1 MRPPLGSW
9 IGPSRTFAPSFS
21 SRRMSA
27 SMSVESKPKCS
38 RPKWAEAFPGW
49 SVSPVRGPEMFT
61 AMPPSTLW
69 QRMKR
74 SPNTRVSSLTILK
87 SNAPTYH
94 SAVRRGSEAFRW
106 MWLIRYAMTSPQGF
120 LRRRGRCSPSMTSW
134 RSWLRMVTPVTST
147 PVVRPGSTAVM
158 VSMRYR
164 VSPTWTGLRNGEDN
178 PRKAARASPPPSL
191 DLPDLDDQVAV
202 GQLPD
207 GQTHPVS
214 AAEPR
219 AIEQVLRL
227 GIEGHPAHLVHE
239 PGRRVVIDEH
249 QGIAGPCRVGP
260 GDAIEPAAWI
270 GITPGAPDAG
280 GEAQGK
286 ESEEGGDGPAASAR
300 HQRDMDRLPL
310 MRGARLRRSV

>member
-9 IGPSRTFAPSFS
+9 MGPSRSLAPSFS

-38 RPKWAEAFPGW
+38 RPKCAEAVPGW

-106 MWLIRYAMTSPQGF
+106 MWLIRYAMTPPQGC
-120 LRRRGRCSPSMTSW
+120 LCRRWQRSPSMITI
-134 RSWLRMVTPVTST
+134 LVVVTPITSV

-158 VSMRYR
+158 VARGTEYA
-164 VSPTWTGLRNGEDN
+164 PKAGL
-178 PRKAARASPPPSL
+178 L
-191 DLPDLDDQVAV
+191 DLLDLDDEIAIGELLHGKPHSIAPAQLRAV
-202 GQLPD
+202 QQL
-207 GQTHPVS
+207 
-214 AAEPR
+214 
-219 AIEQVLRL
+219 LRL
-227 GIEGHPAHLVHE
+227 RIEGHLVHLVHE
-239 PGRRVVIDEH
+239 PWSGVMVDEH
-249 QGIAGPCRVGP
+249 EGVSGAGLVDSR
-260 GDAIEPAAWI
+260 DAIETAPGI
-270 GITPGAPDAG
+270 DITPGAPDAG
-280 GEAQGK
+280 GEARG
-286 ESEEGGDGPAASAR
+286 EEEEQRGDGPAGGGR
-300 HQRDMDRLPL
+300 HHAGADRLRL
-310 MRGARLRRSV
+310 ARKMMPAWDPSC